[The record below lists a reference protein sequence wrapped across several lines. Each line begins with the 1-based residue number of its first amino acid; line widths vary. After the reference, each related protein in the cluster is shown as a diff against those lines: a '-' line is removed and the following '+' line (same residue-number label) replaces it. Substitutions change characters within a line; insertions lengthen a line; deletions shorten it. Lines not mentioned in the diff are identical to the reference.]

1 MNTFVYNQI
10 KIVNSLEESLKNI
23 RELARAEQKI
33 RHTQKMDWRY
43 VDIIEILER
52 KLNFERVILRSTL
65 REGIS
70 IKFLEKMIDNDLKR
84 AEKDYFNLLTS
95 KNNML

>member
-10 KIVNSLEESLKNI
+10 KIVKNLEESLKNI

-33 RHTQKMDWRY
+33 RHTQKMDYRY
-43 VDIIEILER
+43 IDIIEILER

-84 AEKDYFNLLTS
+84 AEKDYFNMLTGA
-95 KNNML
+95 K

>member
-10 KIVNSLEESLKNI
+10 KIVKNLEESLKNI
-23 RELARAEQKI
+23 CELARAEQKI
-33 RHTQKMDWRY
+33 RHTQKMDYRY
-43 VDIIEILER
+43 IDIIEILER

-70 IKFLEKMIDNDLKR
+70 IKFLEKMIDNDLKK
-84 AEKDYFNLLTS
+84 AEKNYFNVLTGT
-95 KNNML
+95 K

>member
-10 KIVNSLEESLKNI
+10 KIVKNLEESLKNI

-33 RHTQKMDWRY
+33 RHTQKMDYRY
-43 VDIIEILER
+43 IDIIEILER

-65 REGIS
+65 RKGIS

-84 AEKDYFNLLTS
+84 AEKNYFNVLTS
-95 KNNML
+95 KK

>member
-23 RELARAEQKI
+23 RELARSEQKI

-43 VDIIEILER
+43 IDIIEILER

-65 REGIS
+65 RKGIS
-70 IKFLEKMIDNDLKR
+70 IGFLEKMIDNDLKR
-84 AEKDYFNLLTS
+84 AEKNYFMVLTG
-95 KNNML
+95 KK

>member
-10 KIVNSLEESLKNI
+10 KIVKNLEESLKNI

-33 RHTQKMDWRY
+33 RHTQKMDYRY
-43 VDIIEILER
+43 IDIIEILER

-84 AEKDYFNLLTS
+84 AEKNYFNVLTGT
-95 KNNML
+95 K

>member
-1 MNTFVYNQI
+1 MNTFAYNQI
-10 KIVNSLEESLKNI
+10 KIVKNLEETLQKF
-23 RELARAEQKI
+23 RDLAQAEQKM
-33 RHTQKMDWRY
+33 RHTQKIDWRY
-43 VDIIEILER
+43 IDIIEILER

-65 REGIS
+65 RKGIS
-70 IKFLEKMIDNDLKR
+70 IGFLEKMIDNDLKR

>member
-10 KIVNSLEESLKNI
+10 KIVKNLEESLKNI

-33 RHTQKMDWRY
+33 RHTQKMDYRY
-43 VDIIEILER
+43 IDIIEILER

-65 REGIS
+65 RKGIS

-84 AEKDYFNLLTS
+84 AEKNYFNVLTGT
-95 KNNML
+95 K

>member
-23 RELARAEQKI
+23 RELARSEQKI

-43 VDIIEILER
+43 IDIIEILER

-65 REGIS
+65 RKGIS
-70 IKFLEKMIDNDLKR
+70 IGFLEKMIDNDLKR

>member
-10 KIVNSLEESLKNI
+10 KIVKNLEESLKNI

-33 RHTQKMDWRY
+33 RHTQKMDYRY
-43 VDIIEILER
+43 IDIIEILER

-84 AEKDYFNLLTS
+84 AEKDYFNVLTGA
-95 KNNML
+95 K

>member
-10 KIVNSLEESLKNI
+10 KIVKNLEESLKNI

-52 KLNFERVILRSTL
+52 KLNFERIILRASL
-65 REGIS
+65 ENIS
-70 IKFLEKMIDNDLKR
+70 IQSLEKIVKNDLKR
-84 AEKDYFNLLTS
+84 AEKNYFNVLTGT
-95 KNNML
+95 K

>member
-1 MNTFVYNQI
+1 MKTFVYNQI
-10 KIVNSLEESLKNI
+10 KIVKNLEESLKNI
-23 RELARAEQKI
+23 RELAQAEQKI

-43 VDIIEILER
+43 IDIIEILER

-65 REGIS
+65 RKGIS

-84 AEKDYFNLLTS
+84 AEKNYFNVLTGT
-95 KNNML
+95 K

>member
-10 KIVNSLEESLKNI
+10 KIVNNLEESLKNI
-23 RELARAEQKI
+23 RDLARAEQKI

-52 KLNFERVILRSTL
+52 KLNFERIILRASL
-65 REGIS
+65 ENIS
-70 IKFLEKMIDNDLKR
+70 IQSLEKIVKNDLKR
-84 AEKDYFNLLTS
+84 AEKNYFNVLTGT
-95 KNNML
+95 K

>member
-23 RELARAEQKI
+23 RELARSEQKI

-43 VDIIEILER
+43 IDIIEILER

-84 AEKDYFNLLTS
+84 AEKNYFNVLTS
-95 KNNML
+95 KK

>member
-10 KIVNSLEESLKNI
+10 KIVKNLEESLKNI
-23 RELARAEQKI
+23 RELAQAEQKI
-33 RHTQKMDWRY
+33 RHTQKMDYRY
-43 VDIIEILER
+43 IDIIEILER

-84 AEKDYFNLLTS
+84 AEKDYFNVLTGA
-95 KNNML
+95 K

>member
-10 KIVNSLEESLKNI
+10 KIVKNLEESLKNI

-43 VDIIEILER
+43 IDIIEILER

-84 AEKDYFNLLTS
+84 AEKNYFNVLTS
-95 KNNML
+95 KK

>member
-1 MNTFVYNQI
+1 MNTFTYNQI
-10 KIVNSLEESLKNI
+10 KIVENLEEILQNF
-23 RELARAEQKI
+23 RDLARAEQKI

-65 REGIS
+65 RKGIS

-84 AEKDYFNLLTS
+84 AEKNYFNVLTGT
-95 KNNML
+95 K

>member
-1 MNTFVYNQI
+1 MNTFTYNQI
-10 KIVNSLEESLKNI
+10 KIVKNLEETLQNF
-23 RELARAEQKI
+23 RDLARAEQKI

-84 AEKDYFNLLTS
+84 AEKNYFNVLTS
-95 KNNML
+95 KK